1 MRGRSRRTP
10 SHPGKPGPGHTE
22 LLSTVHGGCSPDTG
36 GQLGHMINEARRESG
51 QHRGLQARQIGLQT
65 QTLPS
70 NSCVSLSKVSI
81 SSSLGFLTC

>member
-1 MRGRSRRTP
+1 MRGRSTGAHRT
-10 SHPGKPGPGHTE
+10 SQHRAWW
-22 LLSTVHGGCSPDTG
+22 LLTQHGTGSPQVGSLD
-36 GQLGHMINEARRESG
+36 HMTNEARRESG

-70 NSCVSLSKVSI
+70 KSCVSLSKVSV